1 MDMFDIE
8 ELLRDQAYRIRAQYP
23 MEFALDLMEV
33 MHTDDIRAFHRHPS
47 RRTTRAYEDS
57 NETRWNGHSHFQVGK
72 SSEIANDPDEIQ
84 ITTGHPTRMEQADP
98 QESP

>member
-33 MHTDDIRAFHRHPS
+33 MLTNDIRAFRGHPS
-47 RRTTRAYEDS
+47 HRTKRFRYNSSS
-57 NETRWNGHSHFQVGK
+57 NPSHTEPNQ
-72 SSEIANDPDEIQ
+72 P
-84 ITTGHPTRMEQADP
+84 
-98 QESP
+98 